1 MASIHV
7 TTKKASADVKVTN
20 GVATNLGDVIISSTI
35 NGVIFMSED
44 ISKQIGYS
52 GIFFN
57 TSYKYIAHS
66 LEVFINGM
74 KLSPGFDYEE
84 NSESNGF
91 NLIEVNANFQKWIN
105 SGTSIVVKYIK
116 TS

>member
-1 MASIHV
+1 MPTIHV
-7 TTKKASADVKVTN
+7 TTKKAAAGVKVTN
-20 GVATNLGDVIISSTI
+20 GIATNLGDVIISSTI

-52 GIFFN
+52 GNFFN
-57 TSYKYIAHS
+57 TSYQYVTHS

-84 NSESNGF
+84 NLDSNGF
-91 NLIEVNANFQKWIN
+91 NLIEINANFQKWIN
-105 SGTSIVVKYIK
+105 AGTCIVVKYIK
-116 TS
+116 VS